1 MILTTGPYLE
11 VQTLDGILAG
21 GLARANDSIDLK
33 VRVQCPSWIDIDR
46 IQVLVNGR
54 AMESLNFTRESHKE
68 WFTDGV
74 TKFDRIIPIPL
85 NEDAHLIVVAYGSD
99 SDLKIGYGT
108 SGQAGIRPCA
118 YNNPIFVDL
127 DGDGFTPNGDTLG
140 FRLPSGRISVNDA
153 KKQLEQAGLSLD

>member
-46 IQVLVNGR
+46 IQVLVNGS
-54 AMESLNFTRESHKE
+54 AAESLNFTRESHKE

-74 TKFDRIIPIPL
+74 VKFDRIIPIPL
-85 NEDAHLIVVAYGSD
+85 SEDAHLIVVAYGSD

-127 DGDGFTPNGDTLG
+127 DGDGFSPNGDTLG
-140 FRLPSGRISVNDA
+140 FPLPSGRISVNEA
-153 KKQLEQAGLSLD
+153 KDLLSKAGL